1 MSDVDAEPPH
11 AYLDRWW
18 LAVGDSVSLMVSSK
32 AEAAVTARRLSERA
46 ADGGLW
52 GDAEAAL
59 GVAEASPHRRALGSY
74 VRVAHSP
81 EFALRALSIQAWL
94 LPAPGLERLRGIL
107 ANWRDGR
114 GYGLFLDEQGDLVL
128 GVGGEE
134 GSILIGTERRLEPG
148 VWHFVAASLGRSGE
162 AVVMHRPVQRWP
174 GDSAVV
180 REAHCAV
187 APAPPRD
194 VDLLLGAFLA
204 SEAGDERV
212 HGHLDGKIDRP
223 KLFGRALS
231 RSELDALG
239 DPAAGKVRWQA
250 GRGAALGDAVVAAW
264 DFGRDFATDRVADA
278 SPNGH
283 HGRRHGLA
291 TRAVTGFNWRGGPWT
306 TPRPHTSMAP
316 FTFEPPPQR
325 IRDGRWR
332 CNSTCSR
339 RAPTRS
345 RSALVE
351 APPRYRCWWPA
362 AVWLPTFSYELH
374 RQLSR
379 GDRGVD
385 PAADRGADD
394 AVLISARTPWRGL
407 LRNLP
412 LLSRDLDL
420 LAFLDREVIAYRVIC
435 DHQVQQEAAA
445 AFAGVEVAL
454 IGRQPAFASGAILDA
469 LEAYLGAGG
478 ALAYLGGGG
487 FRWVCSPLQQDRGGL
502 ELRVAPAPGESHH
515 SSTGE
520 LGGTWRQRGRPPEG
534 LLGVGHAG
542 SMEGGDAVSYR
553 RTAASH
559 AERFAPL
566 FADIDGDS
574 FSGWWP
580 AAARVPVDRCSP
592 TDGTPLSATVLARA
606 AAPSGDLS
614 ADMTWLEY
622 EGGGGVFSVGS
633 SAWISSLSDPHSYAS
648 RITSRVLS
656 WLLRRSH

>member
-1 MSDVDAEPPH
+1 MSDVDAEPPQ

-46 ADGGLW
+46 ADGGLG

-59 GVAEASPHRRALGSY
+59 GVAEASPHRHALRSY

-94 LPAPGLERLRGIL
+94 LPAPGPERLRGIL

-114 GYGLFLDEQGDLVL
+114 GYGLFLGEQGDLVL

-162 AVVMHRPVQRWP
+162 AVVMHRPVRRWP

-283 HGRRHGLA
+283 HGRLHGLA
-291 TRAVTGFNWRGGPWT
+291 TRAVTGFNWRGGTMDYAKAAHEYGAIHFRAAAAADPRWPVALQFDVQSPGAYAVEVRSGGGT
-306 TPRPHTSMAP
+306 TEVPLLVAGGNAP
-316 FTFEPPPQR
+316 
-325 IRDGRWR
+325 
-332 CNSTCSR
+332 
-339 RAPTRS
+339 
-345 RSALVE
+345 V
-351 APPRYRCWWPA
+351 

-420 LAFLDREVIAYRVIC
+420 LAFLDREAIAYRVIC

-454 IGRQPAFASGAILDA
+454 TGSQPAFASGAILDA
-469 LEAYLGAGG
+469 LEAYLGGG
-478 ALAYLGGGG
+478 R

-580 AAARVPVDRCSP
+580 AAAPVPVDRCSP

-633 SAWISSLSDPHSYAS
+633 SAWISSLSDPHSDAS